1 MTDKEKEHI
10 ISIITVRRLL
20 PCKVKSTK
28 NILSVSRILAL
39 QQSYCEIIPVILY
52 RKQERP
58 VGCLGNVEL
67 KIISYEKLSVIQ
79 ISEPTRQAAI

>member
-28 NILSVSRILAL
+28 IFYLFRIFEPYSKAT
-39 QQSYCEIIPVILY
+39 
-52 RKQERP
+52 
-58 VGCLGNVEL
+58 VE
-67 KIISYEKLSVIQ
+67 
-79 ISEPTRQAAI
+79 

>member
-28 NILSVSRILAL
+28 NILSVSHIWAL
-39 QQSYCEIIPVILY
+39 QQSYC
-52 RKQERP
+52 
-58 VGCLGNVEL
+58 
-67 KIISYEKLSVIQ
+67 
-79 ISEPTRQAAI
+79 